1 MTFTLAQYSTNEW
14 AILLLVLIL
23 GILLGLLAR
32 GGAARYR
39 REAEEERAA
48 RIEIERAYDIRIKA
62 ANERIAEL
70 ERHAAPIGAGTAAAV
85 GAAASGA
92 RDDLSLIRGV
102 DRAGETRLNDLGVHR
117 YRDITRLSADEE
129 AALEGRMGLNPGTIA
144 REEWREQAALLERDK
159 LDEHRA
165 RYR

>member
-1 MTFTLAQYSTNEW
+1 MTFTLAHYSTNDW

-32 GGAARYR
+32 GGSGRYR
-39 REAEEERAA
+39 REAEAERAA
-48 RIEIERAYDIRIKA
+48 RIESERAEAHVRA

-70 ERHAAPIGAGTAAAV
+70 ERHAPPIGTDTAAAV
-85 GAAASGA
+85 GAAARGE

-102 DRAGETRLNDLGVHR
+102 DRGGETRLNDLHIYR
-117 YRDITRLSADEE
+117 YRDLTRLSAEDE
-129 AALEGRMGLNPGTIA
+129 AALEGRMGLEPGTIA
-144 REEWREQAALLERDK
+144 REEWREQAALLERDER
-159 LDEHRA
+159 DQHRA

>member
-32 GGAARYR
+32 GGSGRYR

-48 RIEIERAYDIRIKA
+48 RIEIERAYDARIKA

-85 GAAASGA
+85 GAAASSE

-102 DRAGETRLNDLGVHR
+102 DRGGETRLNDLGVHR

-129 AALEGRMGLNPGTIA
+129 TALEGRMGLDVGTIA

-159 LDEHRA
+159 MDEHRA